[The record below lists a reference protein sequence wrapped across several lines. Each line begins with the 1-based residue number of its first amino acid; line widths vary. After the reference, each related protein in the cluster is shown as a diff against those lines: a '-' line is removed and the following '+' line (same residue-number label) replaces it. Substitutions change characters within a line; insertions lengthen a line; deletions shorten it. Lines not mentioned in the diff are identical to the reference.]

1 VWHQREEQLLDAM
14 LPSVMLEMN
23 NLLTDDFTAEEVKAT
38 LDAIG
43 NLKVLGPDGML
54 IVFFKKHWDVVGE
67 QLTKEVIEVL
77 QGGQMPDGWNDTI
90 ISLILE
96 VERPEKVTN
105 LRPISLFNVIYKVV
119 SKVLSNKLRQV
130 LPDIITP
137 NQSAFVPR
145 RLILDNILS

>member
-1 VWHQREEQLLDAM
+1 
-14 LPSVMLEMN
+14 MLEMN
-23 NLLTDDFTAEEVKAT
+23 NLLTDDFTAEEVKAA

-43 NLKVLGPDGML
+43 NLKVLGSDGMP

-90 ISLILE
+90 ISLISE